1 MSFFNVI
8 FLVTREDWQKIFSA
22 IMVQKIFGLLSSQ
35 YIDYDGRL
43 NAIKAIRTLGEQL
56 CMELIIHYTIDG
68 QDDTQVAQGW
78 IFFSKLFF
86 ILICFLFI

>member
-22 IMVQKIFGLLSSQ
+22 TMVQKIFGLLSSQ

-68 QDDTQVAQGW
+68 QDDIQVEQGW
-78 IFFSKLFF
+78 IFFS
-86 ILICFLFI
+86 